1 MIQLH
6 TLGSL
11 DLRSSQDEE
20 LRQVLAQPKRF
31 ALLVYLVVAG
41 RFHRRDTLF
50 TLFWPESDAE
60 RARSSLRTALHF
72 LRRALGAEVIASRG
86 SEEVGV
92 APGTVWCDAAA
103 FEAELDA
110 GRAEAALEL
119 YRGPFLA
126 GFNLAGMGEWERWL
140 GDERERLHRRA
151 VEAAESLAAR
161 GEEEGDP
168 RAVMRWARHAAA
180 LEPDDEGTLRRLMK
194 RLAAIGD
201 RAGAIYAFEEFS
213 KRLRADCQAD
223 PSRQTCALADEI
235 RRGAAEPDPAPPA
248 GIAATGANGRT
259 GGMPARSAAVDE
271 GRVAVDAGSLATSA
285 RPVASDAPTVV
296 DDPDA
301 ASVARGRGAADMA
314 PLTLDARVVD
324 GATPAVDTRAV
335 DTGRATV
342 NAPPSASHPR
352 TAPAQA
358 PPEMGGTAPAPRRA
372 RRWRWAAALAIVLC
386 AAVAGVWRYASRPAG
401 GAALTR
407 VAVLPFAVYGRGELA
422 YLREGMVD
430 LLSAKLH
437 GAGELRSVDAR
448 ALLSSLEPGATAGPT
463 GASEAARRLGA
474 GLFVLGSVVDAGPRL
489 QLRAVLYRRTAE
501 GTATEADA
509 AVEGPRDS
517 LPRLVDRLTAQ
528 LLAGRLSGPGARL
541 QRLAVL
547 TTPSVPALKAYLQGE
562 SALRGGHY
570 GAAKE
575 ALERAVAEDST
586 FALAWYRLSVAVAQS
601 GERTGTAARQAVRF
615 AERLEPYDRLLL
627 QAWLAA
633 WHFRYAEAERM
644 YRQAVAARPDDV
656 EAWSQLARVLFHGG
670 APRGQPAAESR
681 PAWERVLALESDNL
695 DALGYLARIALA
707 ERRLSDADTLLSR
720 ALRLNPDGD
729 RALVWRGYREVA
741 LGDERALAA
750 AAAGLRRES
759 DLGAWVTAWRMVE
772 DTQSPD
778 AARPLVEP
786 LLDPLRPVRIRASG
800 HVLLAHTELARG
812 RWSAARPH
820 LDSAAELDPRVAL
833 QARAQLAALP
843 FLPVDGEAVERVRAE
858 LMALPRGL
866 ADAPPGVEPRGPYAG
881 ALYPEL
887 QLHALGL
894 LEARRGDHA
903 AALRYARQL
912 DGFHRVAPG
921 LRIRGPLLGDG
932 LRAHVAWMRARPAG
946 GLAVIDSAWQ
956 EFDRKPE
963 VYPYLL
969 DSGHPRFLRAE
980 LLRMAGRDREALR
993 WYGSV
998 AEHFDKS
1005 IVYAAP
1011 VHLRTAQI
1019 LDRLGRGAE
1028 AARHY
1033 RRVVELWGDCDPAL
1047 RPVVEQARRRLHQLQ
1062 ATSG

>member
-1 MIQLH
+1 MTIQLR

-11 DLRSSQDEE
+11 DLRSSQGEE

-31 ALLVYLVVAG
+31 ALLVYLVAG
-41 RFHRRDTLF
+41 RGAFHRRDTLF
-50 TLFWPESDAE
+50 TLFWPESGAE

-72 LRRALGAEVIASRG
+72 LRRALGPEVITGRG
-86 SEEVGV
+86 TEEVAV

-103 FEAELDA
+103 FEAELEA

-140 GDERERLHRRA
+140 GEERERLHRRA

-161 GEEEGDP
+161 AEEEGDP

-180 LEPDDEGTLRRLMK
+180 LEPDDEGTLRRLME
-194 RLAAIGD
+194 RLASIGD
-201 RAGAIYAFEEFS
+201 RAGAVYAYEEFAR
-213 KRLRADCQAD
+213 RLRADCQAE
-223 PSRQTCALADEI
+223 PSRQTRALADEI
-235 RRGAAEPDPAPPA
+235 RGGAAEPDPPA
-248 GIAATGANGRT
+248 IPA
-259 GGMPARSAAVDE
+259 ARSV
-271 GRVAVDAGSLATSA
+271 VVDARPATLRA
-285 RPVASDAPTVV
+285 RPSVDHVAISRDAHP
-296 DDPDA
+296 PK
-301 ASVARGRGAADMA
+301 A
-314 PLTLDARVVD
+314 PMLA
-324 GATPAVDTRAV
+324 
-335 DTGRATV
+335 
-342 NAPPSASHPR
+342 PR
-352 TAPAQA
+352 T
-358 PPEMGGTAPAPRRA
+358 RRRSA
-372 RRWRWAAALAIVLC
+372 WVAALAVVIC
-386 AAVAGVWRYASRPAG
+386 AAAVGVWRYT
-401 GAALTR
+401 GARAVDAAPTL

-430 LLSAKLH
+430 LLSTKLD
-437 GAGELRSVDAR
+437 GAGDLRSVDAR
-448 ALLSSLEPGATAGPT
+448 TLLAALAPCATTGP
-463 GASEAARRLGA
+463 AAAAEAAGRLGA

-501 GTATEADA
+501 GPKTEADA
-509 AVEGPRDS
+509 AVEGARDS

-528 LLAGRLSGPGARL
+528 LLAGRLRGPGARL

-570 GAAKE
+570 GEAKE
-575 ALERAVAEDST
+575 ALQRAVAEDST

-601 GERTGTAARQAVRF
+601 GERTGTAARQAVRY
-615 AERLEPYDRLLL
+615 ADRLEPYDRLLL

-633 WHFRYAEAERM
+633 WHFRYPDAERM

-656 EAWSQLARVLFHGG
+656 EAWSQLAQVLFHGG
-670 APRGQPAAESR
+670 APRGRPNAESR
-681 PAWERVLALESDNL
+681 PAWERVLALEGDNVE
-695 DALGYLARIALA
+695 AMGYLARIALA
-707 ERRLSDADTLLSR
+707 EGRLADADTLLAR
-720 ALRLNPDGD
+720 ALALNPDGD
-729 RALVWRGYREVA
+729 RALVWRGYRGVA
-741 LGDERALAA
+741 LGDREALAA

-759 DLGAWVTAWRMVE
+759 DLSAWVIAWRMVD
-772 DTQSPD
+772 DTQNPA

-786 LLDPLRPVRIRASG
+786 LLDPLRPARIRASG

-833 QARAQLAALP
+833 QARAQLSVLP
-843 FLPVDGEAVERVRAE
+843 FLPVDSATVERVRAE
-858 LMALPRGL
+858 LMALPQGL
-866 ADAPPGVEPRGPYAG
+866 VDAPPGVEPRGTFA
-881 ALYPEL
+881 AKEFPEL

-894 LEARRGDHA
+894 LEARRGDHTA
-903 AALRYARQL
+903 AFRYARQL
-912 DGFHRVAPG
+912 DGFDPPTRG
-921 LRIRGPLLGDG
+921 MRMRGPLLADG
-932 LRAHVAWMRARPAG
+932 VRAHAAWIRGRPAD

-963 VYPYLL
+963 VFPYLL
-969 DSGHPRFLRAE
+969 DSGHPRFIRAE

-993 WYGSV
+993 WYRSV

-1011 VHLRTAQI
+1011 VHLRTAEI
-1019 LDRLGRGAE
+1019 LDRLGRRDE

-1033 RRVVELWGDCDPAL
+1033 RRFVELWRDCDPAL
-1047 RPVVEQARRRLHQLQ
+1047 RPLVEQARRRLQQ
-1062 ATSG
+1062 PWS